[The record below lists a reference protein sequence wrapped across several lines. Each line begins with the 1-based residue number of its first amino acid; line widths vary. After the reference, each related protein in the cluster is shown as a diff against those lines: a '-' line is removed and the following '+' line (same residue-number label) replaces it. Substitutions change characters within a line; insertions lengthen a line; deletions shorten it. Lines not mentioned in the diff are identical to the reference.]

1 MKIGLLVISVI
12 GLSVAC
18 TTWANDLPSL
28 GYSPGI
34 PVKDLVA
41 RGYRWVTVNGP
52 YACVAKQDVRQIT
65 SDHTDLRELHMV
77 ENLQA
82 YYLIPGTLA
91 RVIRDDHANGMSEFL
106 LAGIT
111 TPLWTYTRFLSARP
125 IQDTYGTVETPDNA
139 GMVDP
144 SDAAIV
150 GEFFSM
156 LIVSALYSSSG
167 MALGLLPRSP
177 CSSSCTQNC
186 SGARIG
192 RRNGSH

>member
-1 MKIGLLVISVI
+1 MKIQMLVISVI
-12 GLSVAC
+12 GLSLTC

-28 GYSPGI
+28 GYSPRI
-34 PVKDLVA
+34 SVEDLVA
-41 RGYRWVTVNGP
+41 KGYRWVTVNGP
-52 YACVAKQDVRQIT
+52 YACATEQDLRRIT

-91 RVIRDDHANGMSEFL
+91 RVIRDDHANGMSEIL

-111 TPLWTYTRFLSARP
+111 TPLWTYTKFLTARP

-139 GMVDP
+139 DLVDP

-150 GEFFSM
+150 GETD
-156 LIVSALYSSSG
+156 G
-167 MALGLLPRSP
+167 E
-177 CSSSCTQNC
+177 
-186 SGARIG
+186 
-192 RRNGSH
+192 H